1 MCVCLRLFENKSAN
15 VSVYESIREREN
27 MCVFVC
33 ECLRKRVCVSELQ
46 RIESIRVF
54 ASVEESSV
62 LESFRER
69 VGVFV
74 CLSVLQRVLSWRVFE
89 GEWVFLYV
97 CEC

>member
-62 LESFRER
+62 FKGFRGR
-69 VGVFV
+69 VGICV
-74 CLSVLQRVLSWRVFE
+74 CLRVLKRVLSLRVFE
-89 GEWVFLYV
+89 GEWVFVCV